1 MIDFE
6 IDIFD
11 EMARKVYEE
20 YPDAYVSG
28 ENVERP
34 ASFPCVTII
43 ETVNQTDTR
52 SFDSSGDENSAILS
66 YTVNVYSNSVTD
78 AKQQCRAIMSLLDD
92 AFRFRN
98 FTRTFTRPVNNAADP
113 TVYRLVSRF
122 IGVIGKDGTHYR
134 RYSK

>member
-11 EMARKVYEE
+11 EMARVVCEQW
-20 YPDAYVSG
+20 PNAYVSG
-28 ENVERP
+28 EHVERP
-34 ASFPCVTII
+34 AAFPCVTII
-43 ETVNQTDTR
+43 ETVNQTATQMA
-52 SFDSSGDENSAILS
+52 DSSFEENGAILS
-66 YTVNVYSNSVTD
+66 YTVNVYSNSLSE
-78 AKQQCRAIMSLLDD
+78 AKQQCRAIMSALDD
-92 AFRFRN
+92 AFRARN

-134 RYSK
+134 RFSK

>member
-11 EMARKVYEE
+11 EMARVVYDQWPE
-20 YPDAYVSG
+20 AYVSG
-28 ENVERP
+28 EHVERP
-34 ASFPCVTII
+34 SSFPCVTII
-43 ETVNQTDTR
+43 ETVNQTATAMA
-52 SFDSSGDENSAILS
+52 DSSLEENGAILS
-66 YTVNVYSNSVTD
+66 YTVNVYSNSISS
-78 AKQQCRAIMSLLDD
+78 AKQQCRAIMSNLDD
-92 AFRFRN
+92 AFRARN